1 MNVCIFGASSATLDE
16 VFYAD
21 AQRLGEKLAANGHTL
36 VFGGG
41 REGLMGAVARGAAA
55 KGGKIIGIAP
65 RFFDEPGILYEG
77 CTEMI
82 FTDTMRE
89 RKQLMEEKS
98 DACIVLPGG
107 VGTYEELFEI
117 LTLKQLGKTHRAII
131 FLNTDAYYAPLMAL
145 LEHTA
150 ERRFMSKKCLGLF
163 GVAESPE
170 AAIKALE
177 SYVPTSGDLTRL
189 SDYNK

>member
-89 RKQLMEEKS
+89 RKRLMEEKS

-107 VGTYEELFEI
+107 IGTYEELFEI

-163 GVAESPE
+163 GVAETPE

>member
-98 DACIVLPGG
+98 NACIVLPGG
-107 VGTYEELFEI
+107 IGTYEELFEI

-163 GVAESPE
+163 GVAETPE

>member
-65 RFFDEPGILYEG
+65 KFFDEPGILYEG

-98 DACIVLPGG
+98 NACIVLPGG
-107 VGTYEELFEI
+107 IGTYEELFEI

-163 GVAESPE
+163 GVAETPE

>member
-1 MNVCIFGASSATLDE
+1 MNVCIFGASSAKLDK

-21 AQRLGEKLAANGHTL
+21 AQRLGELLAINGHTL

-55 KGGKIIGIAP
+55 NGGKIIGIAP

-77 CTEMI
+77 CSEMI

-107 VGTYEELFEI
+107 IGTYEELFEI
-117 LTLKQLGKTHRAII
+117 LTLKQLGKTRRAII
-131 FLNTDAYYAPLMAL
+131 FLDTDGYYAPLMAL

-150 ERRFMSKKCLGLF
+150 NRRFMSKKCLELF
-163 GVAESPE
+163 CVAESPE